1 MNSAPPSAHP
11 SQSPAPSMAAP
22 YEAQTSSQAS
32 PTNAMPPTSGP
43 YATPGPQLRGDKMPS
58 PGHMGHLP
66 PHTNGMTQPYAYA
79 AMPGPAPPPP
89 GMMPDHY
96 LTTDAVMSTPGI
108 SPTHASAAAL
118 NAQKRAY
125 RQRRKDPSC
134 DACRERKVKCDATDT
149 SSCSECSSRGVKCQ
163 FTKETN
169 RRMSSIKQVQDLEK
183 QLHQARSTID
193 QMRNMMQD
201 GVHSEG
207 EGGTASLPALHMP
220 EPATRA
226 HQPAPPTME
235 GFEHVRRNLR
245 DISRGIYKPPPPY
258 RVPAEQPLYG
268 HSNTP
273 LPPKQTADRLLSHYK
288 GSVHVYAPMLHWP
301 TFIQD
306 YENVYRAGTFQH
318 IRRIWVCL
326 FFAVLGCGT
335 LMDPQP
341 NGPVQEGE
349 GDGYIATSL
358 RVLDMWSD
366 ELTLEHACS
375 SLLTSIYYLEN
386 NKRSPG
392 WLFIG
397 AAVRI
402 AQDIGLQN
410 DRGPYPPFEAE
421 MRRRVWWSIYNWDRI
436 VSLEI
441 GRPLQID
448 DDDCDVREPMPVD
461 DEYIRPNGVSL
472 PPPGQMAPNGLVA
485 VIPVVRIGA
494 QMKKTMLKTRTIAA
508 ATLNTYDEHF
518 RTILASYPEPF
529 PINSQ
534 AFLDPRLLTAACSL
548 QTNRFLL
555 YRHNL
560 SPACR
565 RADRIDA
572 LDRCVDA
579 AQVTAHYI
587 QRSMQGG
594 SSSAAPGYY
603 SPTHMANWAA
613 RIRTMAPA
621 FFCAHLWRCTLVLCL
636 RMEFASALTIV
647 QACAAVGDL
656 RKNNIGN
663 GRYLSFFL
671 EQLVG
676 RLRAGATRQ
685 SLEADEEM
693 LVYASGDMQGI
704 ADEAW
709 VWTGGQTAAS
719 MQEQAMNGHTTEG
732 VPTAQIDPAMS
743 GPLNEREMHEWG
755 GWEHVNRT
763 LEQLL
768 QTQTG
773 PPPAP
778 SAQMSPYPQQAP
790 SPYPP
795 PPSQPTPQPQPS
807 QQNLAPQ
814 SNSSH
819 HSVSPA
825 PSNGGGSSRIS
836 IRDIM

>member
-1 MNSAPPSAHP
+1 
-11 SQSPAPSMAAP
+11 
-22 YEAQTSSQAS
+22 
-32 PTNAMPPTSGP
+32 
-43 YATPGPQLRGDKMPS
+43 
-58 PGHMGHLP
+58 
-66 PHTNGMTQPYAYA
+66 
-79 AMPGPAPPPP
+79 
-89 GMMPDHY
+89 
-96 LTTDAVMSTPGI
+96 
-108 SPTHASAAAL
+108 
-118 NAQKRAY
+118 
-125 RQRRKDPSC
+125 
-134 DACRERKVKCDATDT
+134 
-149 SSCSECSSRGVKCQ
+149 
-163 FTKETN
+163 
-169 RRMSSIKQVQDLEK
+169 
-183 QLHQARSTID
+183 
-193 QMRNMMQD
+193 
-201 GVHSEG
+201 
-207 EGGTASLPALHMP
+207 
-220 EPATRA
+220 
-226 HQPAPPTME
+226 
-235 GFEHVRRNLR
+235 
-245 DISRGIYKPPPPY
+245 
-258 RVPAEQPLYG
+258 
-268 HSNTP
+268 
-273 LPPKQTADRLLSHYK
+273 
-288 GSVHVYAPMLHWP
+288 
-301 TFIQD
+301 
-306 YENVYRAGTFQH
+306 
-318 IRRIWVCL
+318 
-326 FFAVLGCGT
+326 
-335 LMDPQP
+335 MDPQP
-341 NGPVQEGE
+341 SGPVQEGK

-366 ELTLEHACS
+366 ELTLEHACA

-392 WLFIG
+392 WLLLG
-397 AAVRI
+397 AT
-402 AQDIGLQN
+402 
-410 DRGPYPPFEAE
+410 
-421 MRRRVWWSIYNWDRI
+421 SIYIWDRI

-461 DEYIRPNGVSL
+461 DKYIRPNGVSL

-494 QMKKTMLKTRTIAA
+494 QMKKTMFKTRTIAA

-518 RTILASYPEPF
+518 RAILASYPEPF

-534 AFLDPRLLTAACSL
+534 AFLDPHILTAACSL

-603 SPTHMANWAA
+603 SPAHKANWAA
-613 RIRTMAPA
+613 SIRTMAPA

-656 RKNNIGN
+656 RQNNIGN

-676 RLRAGATRQ
+676 CLRAGATRQ

-719 MQEQAMNGHTTEG
+719 MQEQAMIGHTTEG
-732 VPTAQIDPAMS
+732 VPMAQIDPATS
-743 GPLNEREMHEWG
+743 GPLNEREIHEWRG

-768 QTQTG
+768 QTQPG

-778 SAQMSPYPQQAP
+778 AARISPYPQPASAFTLPTTTVAAYTATTTFAAEP
-790 SPYPP
+790 S
-795 PPSQPTPQPQPS
+795 
-807 QQNLAPQ
+807 
-814 SNSSH
+814 SS
-819 HSVSPA
+819 V
-825 PSNGGGSSRIS
+825 
-836 IRDIM
+836 